1 MIKMAKKEAAKRKI
15 KAERLIV
22 KRRGHSEKYD
32 DKKVY
37 ASCYYAC
44 MSAHVPE
51 EQAEKIA
58 KDCMKKI
65 NSWMRNKKQTTAHQI
80 YKVTTTTLKKHDKN
94 AAFMYE
100 THMDLS

>member
-1 MIKMAKKEAAKRKI
+1 MIKMAKATGK
-15 KAERLIV
+15 KAEVHIV
-22 KRRGHSEKYD
+22 KRRGHKENYD

-51 EQAEKIA
+51 KEAEKIS
-58 KDCMKKI
+58 KECMKKVNI
-65 NSWMRNKKQTTAHQI
+65 WLGKKKQVTAHQI
-80 YKVTTTTLKKHDKN
+80 YKVTGKAIRKHDKN

-100 THMDLS
+100 THMDVS